1 MGKSCR
7 APKVLLTIL
16 TMQTRYFV
24 IALFTLIS
32 TGAVSSGSP
41 KWDAYL
47 DFWSKASGFPG
58 TTTPNNWS
66 YGSAP
71 SSEKGASS
79 SFTEFADN
87 SLELE
92 IPTGGPLYKH
102 ANPGS
107 PDPCVAHANAAWYGD
122 APPMPPYLFVHPGES
137 SDAIVRWKAP
147 KAGTYKVKATF
158 LASGETGLKSVGIVR
173 YKESGSKD
181 EVMPFA
187 LIDHQSPK
195 ARQAKFEG
203 SLKLE
208 AGEFVA
214 FYVGNGGD
222 GHARDAVGL
231 DAVIT
236 PEK

>member
-1 MGKSCR
+1 MAKRFSPFVVSILMASGTLVWG
-7 APKVLLTIL
+7 APSW
-16 TMQTRYFV
+16 
-24 IALFTLIS
+24 S
-32 TGAVSSGSP
+32 T
-41 KWDAYL
+41 YL
-47 DFWSKASGFPG
+47 DFWSKAASFPG
-58 TTTPNNWS
+58 ATTPNTWS

-71 SSEKGASS
+71 SSEKNAIY
-79 SFTEFADN
+79 SFTAFTEDN
-87 SLELE
+87 LEVQ

-102 ANPGS
+102 ANPGA
-107 PDPCVAHANAAWYGD
+107 PEPCVARANAAWYGD

-137 SDAIVRWKAP
+137 SIAIVRWKAP
-147 KAGTYKVKATF
+147 KDGTYKVTANF
-158 LASGETGLKSVGIVR
+158 LASGETGLKMVGVVR
-173 YKESGSKD
+173 YKESGAK
-181 EVMPFA
+181 EELLPPA

-195 ARQAKFEG
+195 GGQAKYEG

-236 PEK
+236 AEK